1 MIITVC
7 GDMISEEYIGNY
19 VSSLVNCFYKILPMR
34 EDGEPSLQLYMEGLR
49 REMIGFGGLIP
60 DLCGEPMYIT
70 LLCILQSFIDHPDT
84 AIADVRRDVFRA
96 ITICKNLSGKIL
108 QGEELSDEES
118 KDEAPGGDKS

>member
-1 MIITVC
+1 MIMTVC
-7 GDMISEEYIGNY
+7 GDMISKKYLGNY

-49 REMIGFGGLIP
+49 RELIGCGGLIP
-60 DLCGEPMYIT
+60 ALGEESMYIT
-70 LLCILQSFIDHPDT
+70 LLCILQSFIDHPDM
-84 AIADVRRDVFRA
+84 AVADVKRDVFRA

-108 QGEELSDEES
+108 RGEELGDEES

>member
-1 MIITVC
+1 MIMTVC
-7 GDMISEEYIGNY
+7 GDMISEKYIGNY

-49 REMIGFGGLIP
+49 RELIGCGALIP
-60 DLCGEPMYIT
+60 ILGEEPMYST

-84 AIADVRRDVFRA
+84 AIADVKRDVFRA

-108 QGEELSDEES
+108 RGEEIGDEKS
-118 KDEAPGGDKS
+118 KDTAPGGDET